1 MQGLKRHFKALIF
14 KVFWASKED
23 FYGYRLYSQ
32 KYPLGAFLIGAA
44 KGLCILYSAA
54 LGKAASRLFQEINI
68 FFIPQTSW
76 LIPAR
81 VSTTRFRG
89 PVPALHWQSFS
100 WGREGG

>member
-1 MQGLKRHFKALIF
+1 MQVPKRHFKALIF

-32 KYPLGAFLIGAA
+32 KYPLGALLIGAA

-54 LGKAASRLFQEINI
+54 LGKASSRLFQKIKV
-68 FFIPQTSW
+68 FIYYQSGYC
-76 LIPAR
+76 LPAR
-81 VSTTRFRG
+81 VGSTPMARAYL
-89 PVPALHWQSFS
+89 ALHWQSFS